1 MCERI
6 IGPSSRISELASSNE
21 NNEKSSIEN
30 REQEI
35 TNPRESTSSTS
46 IRRKK
51 KSSSEL
57 SRELFGE
64 ISDDDILE
72 IDDNVEP
79 SFMVTIPSKSP
90 ATSTI
95 VSNVAVAPILSHTI
109 ENIQRAAKSIGV
121 SVPEK
126 PPEKIVQFMQTIPP
140 PPNKKFKPSASTLRR
155 PVPNQPK
162 ALETISKEAREA
174 AYEKACIKAAKKR
187 WQESTHSKS
196 GANWSTRILRRNHRQ
211 IFLNS
216 SIRRL
221 CHIRARNR
229 HSCQINLRH
238 CLRHIGRIF
247 HLSFRQEAIRAR
259 RFHRI
264 SLGRNSAKSTSTK
277 LSSSGR
283 KTGEFSLSLRR
294 CTTTLA

>member
-174 AYEKACIKAAKKR
+174 AYEKACI
-187 WQESTHSKS
+187 
-196 GANWSTRILRRNHRQ
+196 
-211 IFLNS
+211 
-216 SIRRL
+216 
-221 CHIRARNR
+221 
-229 HSCQINLRH
+229 
-238 CLRHIGRIF
+238 
-247 HLSFRQEAIRAR
+247 
-259 RFHRI
+259 
-264 SLGRNSAKSTSTK
+264 
-277 LSSSGR
+277 
-283 KTGEFSLSLRR
+283 
-294 CTTTLA
+294 